1 MFPKGYLMNYLI
13 KEVNNNVGIITLNHP
28 NKVNPLSK
36 GLINELCLLLPELV
50 DDKVRVIIIRASKGA
65 KVFSAGHDINEL
77 SVDGRDP
84 LTYDDPLRRV
94 IRAIENCPIP
104 IIAMI
109 EGSVW
114 GGACELVS
122 SCDIVLASKETT
134 FAITPAKMGMAY
146 NLSGILRF
154 MKPGGLHLIKEM
166 AFTAKPFPSEKL
178 AQNGIINYA
187 VEIEKLEEK
196 TFDIA
201 KEITKYSPLV
211 LRILKEEMRV
221 LSNSY
226 PLNPEAFER
235 IQSLR
240 QEVYMSEDYKE
251 AISAF
256 KEKRPP
262 VFKGK

>member
-1 MFPKGYLMNYLI
+1 MKYLI
-13 KEVNNNVGIITLNHP
+13 KEINDNIGIITLNHP
-28 NKVNPLSK
+28 KKVNPLSK
-36 GLINELCLLLPELV
+36 GLIEEFCNCLSDLAQES
-50 DDKVRVIIIRASKGA
+50 VRVVVIRALKGA
-65 KVFSAGHDINEL
+65 KIFSAGHDINEL

-94 IRAIENCPIP
+94 IRAIENCPAP
-104 IIAMI
+104 VIAMI

-122 SCDIVLASKETT
+122 ACDIVIASKNTT

-154 MKPGGLHLIKEM
+154 MKPGGFHLIKEM
-166 AFTAKPFPSEKL
+166 VFTAKPFPAEVLEQS
-178 AQNGIINYA
+178 GIINYA
-187 VEIEKLEEK
+187 VKTEELETK
-196 TFDIA
+196 TFETA
-201 KEITKYSPLV
+201 REISQYSPLV
-211 LRILKEEMRV
+211 LKILKEEMRV
-221 LSNSY
+221 LSNTY
-226 PLNPEAFER
+226 PMNPEAFER

-256 KEKRPP
+256 KEKRQPI
-262 VFKGK
+262 FKGK